1 MRKII
6 LFISLFIYGFSF
18 GQETI
23 NFYIAP
29 QLAGTYPTTAFA
41 DRKNKPSY
49 VNRTTAHFYGKYGVK
64 GILDFKKR
72 FALEFGYE
80 SAEISWGLIFEE
92 NGVLGKENVWHFLRM
107 KPNLHRYSLVF
118 VKPLKLVSIKFKKHK
133 DIKDLFFVN
142 AKLGV
147 SREFYSSVHTE
158 IAPLPTDNRQFKYK
172 NGIDSVNNQN
182 FGIEMGLSTQFLR
195 DGKRRIELGIT
206 YRKGL
211 SKRLVINWA
220 TQLNNEPVDYFTTY
234 SRGSFLGF
242 YMLVPIK
249 IFSIKK

>member
-1 MRKII
+1 MKKII

-23 NFYIAP
+23 RFYIAP
-29 QLAGTYPTTAFA
+29 ELAGTYPTTGFA
-41 DRKNKPSY
+41 DRKNNPDYIK
-49 VNRTTAHFYGKYGVK
+49 RTTANFYGKYGIK
-64 GILDFKKR
+64 GILDFKKH
-72 FALEFGYE
+72 FAIEFGYE
-80 SAEISWGLIFEE
+80 SGEISWGLALEE
-92 NGVLGKENVWHFLRM
+92 KGVLGKEYSSNFLFGGA
-107 KPNLHRYSLVF
+107 HRYSLVF

-133 DIKDLFFVN
+133 DLKDLFFVN

-147 SREFYSSVHTE
+147 SGEFYSSVHTE

-211 SKRLVINWA
+211 SKRLTINWA
-220 TQLNNEPVDYFTTY
+220 TQLNNELVDYFTTY